1 MSATTG
7 RKKSPLDPSCC
18 PVCGITLRSSDL
30 EVHFVQEL
38 ERLERVSR
46 TFRSSSHHHHHHHG
60 SSGGRSISPS
70 GSSGAMSAPAAT
82 SQVQKR
88 EQDTRWE
95 TFHRIRI
102 NRTNRVRAKARKR
115 RADEREDTPENG
127 HHHPHLHHAAM
138 GGGNAGSS
146 SGSSSTPCPICGQRM
161 YGSAEE
167 LNQHVVQCLRRNGE
181 DADEDEPLDVE
192 GDSYEEYEW
201 AGQRRIRASTML
213 EGGFGGVGMH
223 ICKAG
228 DEETEDVVVDG
239 DDTAAFGQPQ
249 FNEHD
254 IQTAAADHTSQEEGI
269 IKCERDAQMSSAYK
283 ETDSKDHIINALK
296 NRVCDLEEMN
306 KEAKQKN
313 RCLICLGDYR
323 QPVVSTS
330 CWHVHCEECW
340 LQALGNKK
348 LCPQCNLITSP
359 THLRRIYM

>member
-1 MSATTG
+1 MRFGAIRLNLPSSG
-7 RKKSPLDPSCC
+7 QQSRKKSPLDPSCC

-46 TFRSSSHHHHHHHG
+46 TFRSSSHHHHASGASG
-60 SSGGRSISPS
+60 SSISPS
-70 GSSGAMSAPAAT
+70 GMSAPAAT

-115 RADEREDTPENG
+115 RADEREGTPENG
-127 HHHPHLHHAAM
+127 HHHLQH
-138 GGGNAGSS
+138 GNGASGLAGC
-146 SGSSSTPCPICGQRM
+146 SSTPCPICGQRM

-181 DADEDEPLDVE
+181 DPDEDEPLDVE

-201 AGQRRIRASTML
+201 AGQRRVRASTLL

-223 ICKAG
+223 ISKAG

-249 FNEHD
+249 FNEND
-254 IQTAAADHTSQEEGI
+254 IQSAAAEHSSQEEGLV
-269 IKCERDAQMSSAYK
+269 KCERDAQMTTYK